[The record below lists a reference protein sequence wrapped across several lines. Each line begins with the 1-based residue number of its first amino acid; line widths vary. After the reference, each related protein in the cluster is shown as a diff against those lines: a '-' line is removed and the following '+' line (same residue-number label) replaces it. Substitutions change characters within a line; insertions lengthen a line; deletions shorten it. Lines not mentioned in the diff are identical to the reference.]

1 MVKSYNVVVNSNFCT
16 TGTAGNANSDKSYYI
31 DWTSIMPQGE
41 YELSFSFIS
50 EATDTINALNNIP
63 LVYVDFLSQGNID
76 AVQPGFQATAS
87 QFLGM
92 LYPTLIHQP
101 TDSCILRSEQQSNN
115 PIFLVNRPFNNNFR
129 VQILNN
135 ANPPV
140 AWVDDATIPNAPAP
154 YVMNLNFKLIKDRSN
169 VV

>member
-1 MVKSYNVVVNSNFCT
+1 MKSYNIVVNSNFCT
-16 TGTAGNANSDKSYYI
+16 TETAGNANSDKSYYI

-50 EATDTINALNNIP
+50 EATDTINVYGNIAL
-63 LVYVDFLSQGNID
+63 LYVDFLSQGNIN
-76 AVQPGFQATAS
+76 AVQPKFQATAS

-92 LYPTLIHQP
+92 LFPTILHQA
-101 TDSCILRSEQQSNN
+101 TDSATLRSEQQSNN
-115 PIFLVNRPFNNNFR
+115 PIFLINRPFNNNFR

-140 AWVDDATIPNAPAP
+140 DWVDDATIPNAPAP
-154 YVMNLNFKLIKDRSN
+154 YVMNLHFKLIKDRSN

>member
-1 MVKSYNVVVNSNFCT
+1 MPKSYNIVVNSNFCT
-16 TGTAGNANSDKSYYI
+16 TATSGNFNSDKNYYI
-31 DWTSIMPQGE
+31 DWSAIMPQGE
-41 YELSFSFIS
+41 YELTFSFIS
-50 EATDTINALNNIP
+50 EAADVLNVYNNIA

-92 LYPTLIHQP
+92 LFPTILHQA
-101 TDSCILRSEQQSNN
+101 TDSATLRSEQHSNN
-115 PIFLVNRPFNNNFR
+115 PIFLANRPWNKEFR

-135 ANPPV
+135 ANPPIP
-140 AWVDDATIPNAPAP
+140 WVDDAAVPSPPAS
-154 YVMNLNFKLIKDRSN
+154 YVMNLNFKLLKDRDN